1 MLLISSLSELEKNP
15 KSKSSLILNLEMK
28 SADLR
33 DGKLNQQLTT
43 FVQNL
48 LKKSNGRE
56 LFEETHVNASLVV
69 GDTWNSGNS

>member
-1 MLLISSLSELEKNP
+1 MFLTSSISEFNENA
-15 KSKSSLILNLEMK
+15 SKSSLVFNLEMK

-48 LKKSNGRE
+48 LRKSNGRE
-56 LFEETHVNASLVV
+56 LIDETHANASLVV
-69 GDTWNSGNS
+69 ADTWNSGKS